1 MVKHI
6 EIHISDSLS
15 HGEWDVLR
23 AFCDKAHRLISTKLV
38 SDGDASIKGNVR
50 YEKDKGMWF
59 QASLPPEEQVAE
71 FLMAFRFFYLQ
82 KEDTCFPKILSIVG
96 RHTEQEEARE
106 ALKFFRK
113 RWENSL
119 FGNAMQLKLNGKQ
132 ITTSSLLDIW
142 FNAHY
147 FHSDKD
153 KVKELQ
159 VMKSLFSEDFAKYML
174 LDASYEASKIVLKFY
189 QGLKDIVDDYFEK
202 SQPAGPVDQG
212 HSGPIGK

>member
-1 MVKHI
+1 MSKNI
-6 EIHISDSLS
+6 EVHISDSLRQN
-15 HGEWDVLR
+15 EWEALR

-38 SDGDASIKGNVR
+38 SDGDASIRGNVR
-50 YEKDKGMWF
+50 FEKDKGMLF

-82 KEDTCFPKILSIVG
+82 KEDTCFPKILNIIG
-96 RHTEQEEARE
+96 RHTEQKEARE
-106 ALKFFRK
+106 AIKFFRK

-119 FGNAMQLKLNGKQ
+119 FGNAMQIKLNEKQ
-132 ITTSSLLDIW
+132 ITTSFLLDIW

-153 KVKELQ
+153 KAKELQ
-159 VMKSLFSEDFAKYML
+159 VMQGLLSEDFAKYML

-189 QGLKDIVDDYFEK
+189 QGLKGIVDDHFEK
-202 SQPAGPVDQG
+202 PQPAGSVDQG
-212 HSGPIGK
+212 HSGPIQK

>member
-15 HGEWDVLR
+15 QGEWEVLR
-23 AFCDKAHRLISTKLV
+23 AFCDKARRLVSTKLI

-50 YEKDKGMWF
+50 YEKDKGIRF

-71 FLMAFRFFYLQ
+71 FLMVFRFFYLQ
-82 KEDTCFPKILSIVG
+82 KEDTCFPKVLSIVG
-96 RHTEQEEARE
+96 RHTEQKEARE

-113 RWENSL
+113 KWENSL
-119 FGNAMQLKLNGKQ
+119 FGNAMQMTLNGKP
-132 ITTSSLLDIW
+132 ITTSLLLDIW

-147 FHSDKD
+147 FHSDKE
-153 KVKELQ
+153 KEKELH
-159 VMKSLFSEDFAKYML
+159 VMKSLFSENFAKYML

-189 QGLKDIVDDYFEK
+189 QGLKDVVDDYFEK
-202 SQPAGPVDQG
+202 PQPVGSVDHG
-212 HSGPIGK
+212 HSGPVEN